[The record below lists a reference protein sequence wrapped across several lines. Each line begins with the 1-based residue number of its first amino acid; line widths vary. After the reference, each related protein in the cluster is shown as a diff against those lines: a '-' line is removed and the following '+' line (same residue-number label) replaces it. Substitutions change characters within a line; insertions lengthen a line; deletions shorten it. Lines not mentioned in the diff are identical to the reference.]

1 MPFTPGHRAAALAKR
16 QAEGFLER
24 QARALFGVGPQTRA
38 ILRSLEANQRRLP
51 ALERELEAATRAA
64 DAALGSDP
72 IVQRT
77 ASLLNRYDA
86 GKLALS
92 PEQVQALEARLQNR
106 VERLRNLAAS
116 DPAQLPLRFRR
127 LLQRNPELAARI
139 AALRN
144 QQAAQAAYN
153 DVRSRIRWAYP
164 NAAWSYLFEGSP
176 LQIAGRLG
184 IGAFALG
191 ALNRWRTG
199 TGTPF
204 TNVYGQTDI
213 AGIPFV

>member
-1 MPFTPGHRAAALAKR
+1 MPFTAGHRAAALAKR

-24 QARALFGVGPQTRA
+24 QFRALFGVGPQTRA
-38 ILRSLEANQRRLP
+38 ILRGLEANRRRLP
-51 ALERELEAATRAA
+51 ALERELEAATRVA
-64 DAALGSDP
+64 DVALGSDP

-77 ASLLNRYDA
+77 ASLLQRYNA
-86 GKLALS
+86 GQLTLS

-106 VERLRNLAAS
+106 LGLLQNLAAV
-116 DPAQLPLRFRR
+116 DPSELPPRFRR
-127 LLQRNPELAARI
+127 LLQNNPELASRI

-153 DVRSRIRWAYP
+153 DVRSRIWWAYP

-191 ALNRWRTG
+191 SLNRWRTG

-204 TNVYGQTDI
+204 TDVYGQTDI

>member
-38 ILRSLEANQRRLP
+38 ILRGLEANQRRVP
-51 ALERELEAATRAA
+51 VMQRELEAATRAA
-64 DAALGSDP
+64 DLALESDP
-72 IVQRT
+72 IVRRT
-77 ASLLNRYDA
+77 ANLLDRYDK
-86 GKLALS
+86 GHVALS
-92 PEQVQALEARLQNR
+92 PEQVRALQTSLQNR
-106 VERLRNLAAS
+106 VNLLYELAAT
-116 DPAQLPLRFRR
+116 DPSELPARFRR
-127 LLQRNPELAARI
+127 LLQNNPELASRI

-153 DVRSRIRWAYP
+153 DVRSRIWWAYP

-191 ALNRWRTG
+191 SLNRWRTG

-204 TNVYGQTDI
+204 TDVYGQTDI

>member
-1 MPFTPGHRAAALAKR
+1 MPFTAGHRAAALAKR

-38 ILRSLEANQRRLP
+38 ILRGLEANRRRLP
-51 ALERELEAATRAA
+51 ALKRELEAATRAA
-64 DAALGSDP
+64 DVALGSDP

-77 ASLLNRYDA
+77 EDLLRRYNA
-86 GKLALS
+86 GQLPLS

-106 VERLRNLAAS
+106 LGLLQNLAAV
-116 DPAQLPLRFRR
+116 DPSELPPRFRR
-127 LLQRNPELAARI
+127 LLQNNPELASRI

-144 QQAAQAAYN
+144 QQAAQAAYQ
-153 DVRSRIRWAYP
+153 DVRSRIGWAYP

-191 ALNRWRTG
+191 SLNRWRTG

-204 TNVYGQTDI
+204 TDVYGQTDI